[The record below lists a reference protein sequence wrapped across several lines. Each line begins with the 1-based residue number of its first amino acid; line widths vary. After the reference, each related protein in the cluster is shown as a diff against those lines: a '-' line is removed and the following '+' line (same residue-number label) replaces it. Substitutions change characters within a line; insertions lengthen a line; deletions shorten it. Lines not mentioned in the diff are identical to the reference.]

1 MRLQLKKINDA
12 INRRVL
18 LNDARERAF
27 DKLSRENPQIDPW
40 TCPEP
45 APINHLHTILHSGSH
60 PLSKD
65 AIRLFALQS
74 RIRDLGNTAAHEATM
89 HDIGLSV
96 LAMPGGK
103 ERKHMSQIYQLAYER
118 EPLL

>member
-1 MRLQLKKINDA
+1 MD
-12 INRRVL
+12 V
-18 LNDARERAF
+18 
-27 DKLSRENPQIDPW
+27 SRTSAHQPP
-40 TCPEP
+40 P
-45 APINHLHTILHSGSH
+45 H
-60 PLSKD
+60 
-65 AIRLFALQS
+65 
-74 RIRDLGNTAAHEATM
+74 NTAQWFTSIVKGRNSTLRSPIQDQGPRQYGATM